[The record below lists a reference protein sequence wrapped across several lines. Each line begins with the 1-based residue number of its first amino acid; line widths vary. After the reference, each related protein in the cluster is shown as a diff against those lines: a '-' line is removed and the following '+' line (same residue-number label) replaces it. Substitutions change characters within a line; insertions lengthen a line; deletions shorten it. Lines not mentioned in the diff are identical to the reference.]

1 MKVLTSTRPRSVLA
15 NDRLDARY
23 FTSDAARAHESISLL
38 EAKGLVVRSVGGPDG
53 LGRTWTPHRFKRE
66 WAAPHEDSVPYLRPY
81 DIFEYVPEPAG
92 HLSVSRSDNLDQ
104 LITEPGV
111 ILQSCSGRNLGPSVM
126 VDSALS
132 RFALSHDLVR
142 IRIEDAT
149 LRHYVLAY
157 LNSPTGQVLMRRGRS
172 GSVIDHVTERAV
184 AETSVPLS
192 RFPTRGTCCREVML
206 LHSRHR
212 ARSRAEPNTPAPV
225 GHLASGRSRLPE
237 E

>member
-1 MKVLTSTRPRSVLA
+1 MPSDT
-15 NDRLDARY
+15 ARQ
-23 FTSDAARAHESISLL
+23 SDAAPRVFVAPTMTE
-38 EAKGLVVRSVGGPDG
+38 VG
-53 LGRTWTPHRFKRE
+53 
-66 WAAPHEDSVPYLRPY
+66 SVPEGRVLDFLTRKAVRDTPE
-81 DIFEYVPEPAG
+81 EYV
-92 HLSVSRSDNLDQ
+92 RQNL
-104 LITEPGV
+104 EK
-111 ILQSCSGRNLGPSVM
+111 
-126 VDSALS
+126 A
-132 RFALSHDLVR
+132 LVR
-142 IRIEDAT
+142 QYRYDPSDCQPEDAT